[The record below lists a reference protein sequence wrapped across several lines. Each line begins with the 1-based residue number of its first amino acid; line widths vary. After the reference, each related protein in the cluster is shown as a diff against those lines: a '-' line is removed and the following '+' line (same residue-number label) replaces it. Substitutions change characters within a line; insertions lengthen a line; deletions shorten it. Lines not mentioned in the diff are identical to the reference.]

1 MASQPSWPTQT
12 ATFGV
17 RERPAMTLLPDLT
30 DDEREELERRR
41 EDAARDARLSAAILE
56 MKRNQREAQQ
66 LLATLEQELRFPLE
80 SVRVEP

>member
-1 MASQPSWPTQT
+1 
-12 ATFGV
+12 
-17 RERPAMTLLPDLT
+17 MTLLPDLT